1 MNHFHARRHVVDLC
15 LTLSRKGYFAGT
27 GGNLMLR
34 IDAALVAVTPSATD
48 YLTMRPQDVCVLRL
62 DDLSC
67 VEGEL
72 APSVESSLHA
82 RVLKARP
89 EVGCS
94 IHTHQ
99 AVASA
104 CALLGR
110 AMAVPSRHQAV
121 LGPRVPLV
129 GYAPSGS
136 RWLASKLA
144 RALTPA
150 SNAYLMR
157 NHGILC
163 CGADSDAAMRALD
176 ALEQLTRDALRE
188 RIAARDAKSRV
199 LDLIPSGHS
208 DAADAGAPSAPA
220 AST

>member
-1 MNHFHARRHVVDLC
+1 MNHFDERRHVVDLC

-62 DDLSC
+62 DDLSR

-99 AVASA
+99 PVASA

-110 AMAVPSRHQAV
+110 AMEVPSRHQAV

-176 ALEQLTRDALRE
+176 ALEQLARDALRE
-188 RIAARDAKSRV
+188 HIAARDARSRV

-208 DAADAGAPSAPA
+208 DAADADAPSARA